1 MVSVFSDQSERSPVV
16 AWISSEYSYP
26 RTAGEEGHCHLLA
39 GGPGHREAA
48 GLLSQEE
55 EVDGIMKANTSISG

>member
-1 MVSVFSDQSERSPVV
+1 MVSVFSDKSERYPVL

-26 RTAGEEGHCHLLA
+26 RTEGGGGHCHLLA
-39 GGPGHREAA
+39 GGPGAQGGN

-55 EVDGIMKANTSISG
+55 EVYGILKANTSISG